1 MTGVAEANLTNHAAT
16 CSDVTTTGRLLTHLK
31 EPQNLLNYMLLTAW
45 MKFMG
50 VASMLPTVVIG

>member
-1 MTGVAEANLTNHAAT
+1 MAGVAEANLTNAAQ
-16 CSDVTTTGRLLTHLK
+16 CSDVTTAGRLLQHLR

-50 VASMLPTVVIG
+50 LASMLPTVVIA

>member
-1 MTGVAEANLTNHAAT
+1 MAGVAEANLTNAAT
-16 CSDVTTTGRLLTHLK
+16 CSDVTTTGRLLQHLK

-50 VASMLPTVVIG
+50 VVSMLPTIVIA

>member
-1 MTGVAEANLTNHAAT
+1 MTGVAEANLTNAAN
-16 CSDVTTTGRLLTHLK
+16 CGDVTATGRLLQHLR

-50 VASMLPTVVIG
+50 VASMLPTVVIA

>member
-1 MTGVAEANLTNHAAT
+1 MTGVAEATSTTAAS
-16 CSDVTTTGRLLTHLK
+16 CSDVTTTGRLLQHLR

-50 VASMLPTVVIG
+50 VASMLPTVVIA

>member
-1 MTGVAEANLTNHAAT
+1 MAGVAEANLNHAASCT
-16 CSDVTTTGRLLTHLK
+16 DVSATGRLLTHLK

-50 VASMLPTVVIG
+50 VASMIPTIVIG